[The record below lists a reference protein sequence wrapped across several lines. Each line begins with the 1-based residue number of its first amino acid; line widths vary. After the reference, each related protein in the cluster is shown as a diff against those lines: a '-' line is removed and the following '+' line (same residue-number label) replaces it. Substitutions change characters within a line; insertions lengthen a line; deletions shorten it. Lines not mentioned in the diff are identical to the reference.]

1 MEKTVYF
8 HTRLDCC
15 IHYTD
20 SIGLENIVRTGVLES
35 YVKGKVY
42 ITDILMIPKDVMAN
56 IIRIYL

>member
-8 HTRLDCC
+8 HTELGCC
-15 IHYTD
+15 IHDTD
-20 SIGLENIVRTGVLES
+20 SIGLENIMRIGVLES

-42 ITDILMIPKDVMAN
+42 ITDILMIPKDVMTN

>member
-8 HTRLDCC
+8 HTEWGCC

-20 SIGLENIVRTGVLES
+20 SIGLENIMRIGVLES